1 MTQRDVTKLAR
12 TTAAAVMLVLL
23 AAVWRHYQPPN
34 RNIAFP
40 AGEIRIGVD
49 GSYPPF
55 AFDEAGNLAGLD
67 IELGEAIAGEIGLPV
82 RYVNISFYGLYDA
95 LITGEVDLLI
105 AALRVDPA
113 RTNDARYTEP
123 YFDDGLVL
131 VSAPGNRPI
140 SADALSGVTIAYE
153 YASRAD
159 SRIRRWESDGHVIA
173 RMPYELST
181 YALDALRLGQAE
193 AALVDA
199 ASLRLYARERRE
211 WQYQHQF
218 VSREPYAIAVRIDRD
233 EAFKLVDHALSTL
246 KESGEVARIVAKW
259 F

>member
-1 MTQRDVTKLAR
+1 MIKHAGFQLSSKVV
-12 TTAAAVMLVLL
+12 AVAIAVLL

-34 RNIAFP
+34 RDIAFP

-55 AFDEAGNLAGLD
+55 AFDEAGSLTGLD
-67 IELGEAIAGEIGLPV
+67 IELGEAIAAEIGLPV
-82 RYVNISFYGLYDA
+82 RFVNLSFYGLYDA
-95 LITGEVDLLI
+95 LKTGAVDLLI
-105 AALRVDPA
+105 AALRVDQA
-113 RTNDARYTEP
+113 RTAHVRYTEA

-131 VSAPGNRPI
+131 VSASDNQSI
-140 SADALSGVTIAYE
+140 SAEALSNTAIAYE

-159 SRIRRWESDGHVIA
+159 SQIGLWEGDGQEIA
-173 RMPYELST
+173 RRPYELST

-199 ASLRLYARERRE
+199 TTLRLYVRERRE
-211 WQYQHQF
+211 WQHQHQF

-233 EAFKLVDHALSTL
+233 EVFKLVDRALSTL
-246 KESGEVARIVAKW
+246 KESGEIARIVTKW